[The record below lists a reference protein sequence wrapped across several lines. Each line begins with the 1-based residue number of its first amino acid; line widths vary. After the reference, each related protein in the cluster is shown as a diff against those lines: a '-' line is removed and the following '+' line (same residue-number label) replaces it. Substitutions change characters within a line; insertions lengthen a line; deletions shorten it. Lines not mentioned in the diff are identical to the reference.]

1 MHKPNL
7 RQRET
12 RALAFW
18 RAVDAEL
25 RALGAPRLGFQEV
38 NLLHFC
44 GYSVEDAIRAVAPVR
59 RREDMR

>member
-25 RALGAPRLGFQEV
+25 TRLGVPRLGFNEV
-38 NLLHFC
+38 DVLHSC
-44 GYSVEDAIRAVAPVR
+44 GYSVESVVRAVAPVR
-59 RREDMR
+59 RRENVR

>member
-18 RAVDAEL
+18 REVDAAI
-25 RALGAPRLGFQEV
+25 RSVGAPPLSFREISTLFD
-38 NLLHFC
+38 C
-44 GYSVEDAIRAVAPVR
+44 GYSVNQAVRALAPAY
-59 RREDMR
+59 REGRA